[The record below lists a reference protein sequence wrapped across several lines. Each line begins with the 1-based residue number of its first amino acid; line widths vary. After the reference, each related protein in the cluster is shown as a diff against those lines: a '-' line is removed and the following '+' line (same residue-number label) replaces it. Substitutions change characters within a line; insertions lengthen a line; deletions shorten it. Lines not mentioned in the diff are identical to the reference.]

1 MRADLKKGHGVA
13 IIPSSLRTHR
23 YVLRIVGVTY
33 RDRPLREPLSL
44 FYDKRRPLP
53 PYATAFCK
61 MLAGYEREA
70 FPISVRRNP
79 SPSSAPR
86 SGKTT
91 AQRLRAA
98 HDNAGSVSV
107 RPRSTSKL
115 YRRIGSHTAMS

>member
-53 PYATAFCK
+53 PYATLPFARCSPGTS
-61 MLAGYEREA
+61 AR
-70 FPISVRRNP
+70 P
-79 SPSSAPR
+79 SRWRKPPV
-86 SGKTT
+86 
-91 AQRLRAA
+91 QR
-98 HDNAGSVSV
+98 GSRMRQS
-107 RPRSTSKL
+107 
-115 YRRIGSHTAMS
+115 